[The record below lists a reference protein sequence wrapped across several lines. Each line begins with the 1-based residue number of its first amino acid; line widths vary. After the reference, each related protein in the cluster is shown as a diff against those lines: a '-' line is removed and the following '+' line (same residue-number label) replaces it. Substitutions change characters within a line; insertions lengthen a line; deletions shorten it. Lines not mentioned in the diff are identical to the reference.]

1 MSFIPLVLSDT
12 KKIDQINYA
21 PKFMKQIVPILFSCP
36 KLGIKIEKILCKTI
50 GRNHFASSVIAFHI
64 VIILANISVS
74 VKI

>member
-1 MSFIPLVLSDT
+1 
-12 KKIDQINYA
+12 
-21 PKFMKQIVPILFSCP
+21 MKQIVPILFSCP

-50 GRNHFASSVIAFHI
+50 GRNHFASSVVIAFHI

>member
-1 MSFIPLVLSDT
+1 
-12 KKIDQINYA
+12 
-21 PKFMKQIVPILFSCP
+21 MKQIVPILFSCP